1 MNEFQNLGDEIFKGI
16 NLPSGTG
23 QSPLPPSSKG
33 VVPIAT
39 NDEDVRNDPR
49 HGTKLLKKRIQK
61 DDGSWTITIDYK
73 PETGGVFLDKGELK
87 DLSEIKNIEAILR
100 NVLSH

>member
-1 MNEFQNLGDEIFKGI
+1 MSDLKNLGDTIFGGI
-16 NLPSGTG
+16 DLPGSPG
-23 QSPLPPSSKG
+23 QAPLPNSPQG
-33 VVPIAT
+33 VAPIAP

-49 HGTKLLKKRIQK
+49 HGTRLVKKRIQK
-61 DDGSWTITIDYK
+61 DDGSGTITIDYN

-100 NVLSH
+100 NVLSQ